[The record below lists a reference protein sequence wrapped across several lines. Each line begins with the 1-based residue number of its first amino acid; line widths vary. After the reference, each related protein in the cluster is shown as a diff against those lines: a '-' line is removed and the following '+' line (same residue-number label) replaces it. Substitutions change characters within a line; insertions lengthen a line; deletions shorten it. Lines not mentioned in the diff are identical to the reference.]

1 LDRDGTRIGVS
12 RFRIDKLDAGPG
24 GHHGCMTI
32 PAETI
37 FADDEAGLK
46 QESATVMNGRGYR
59 N

>member
-1 LDRDGTRIGVS
+1 
-12 RFRIDKLDAGPG
+12 
-24 GHHGCMTI
+24 MTI